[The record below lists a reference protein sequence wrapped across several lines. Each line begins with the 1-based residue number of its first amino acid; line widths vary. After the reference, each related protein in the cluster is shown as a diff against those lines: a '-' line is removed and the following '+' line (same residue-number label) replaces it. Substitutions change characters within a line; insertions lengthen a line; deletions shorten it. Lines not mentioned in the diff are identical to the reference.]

1 MKSIKTIFKDK
12 AHLMDEPCVDELIEY
27 TRELEGEIM
36 ELKARKESNK
46 ELILLDMIKEIMKG
60 CNAMEK
66 EQYEHERFKFEAPD
80 YKGGIS
86 NLKQYIIKR
95 CSDEK
100 IRL

>member
-1 MKSIKTIFKDK
+1 MKSIRSIFKDK

-36 ELKARKESNK
+36 ELQSRKESNK
-46 ELILLDMIKEIMKG
+46 ELILLDMIREIMKG

-80 YKGGIS
+80 YKEGIS
-86 NLKQYIIKR
+86 NLKEYIMKR
-95 CSDEK
+95 CRDEK
-100 IRL
+100 IKL

>member
-1 MKSIKTIFKDK
+1 MKSIRLIFKDK

-36 ELKARKESNK
+36 ELKSRKESNK

-60 CNAMEK
+60 CDAMEK
-66 EQYEHERFKFEAPD
+66 EQYEHERFSFDAPD
-80 YKGGIS
+80 YKAGIS
-86 NLKQYIIKR
+86 NLKKYILER
-95 CSDEK
+95 CRDEK

>member
-1 MKSIKTIFKDK
+1 MKSIRSIFKDK

-27 TRELEGEIM
+27 TRELEGEII
-36 ELKARKESNK
+36 ELNSKKESNK
-46 ELILLDMIKEIMKG
+46 ELILLDMIREIMKG

-80 YKGGIS
+80 YKEGIS
-86 NLKQYIIKR
+86 NLKEYIMKR
-95 CSDEK
+95 CKDEK